1 MFIINKQ
8 QVLNK
13 LNQRNKKI
21 DKIAKDEALIIF
33 KEKEDAAKDKFDSHE
48 ITQELKKSGNTDDAP
63 DLMGGRSGNLR
74 AFIGFDS
81 SDDPAGDLK
90 KFLF

>member
-33 KEKEDAAKDKFDSHE
+33 KEKEEAAKDKFDSHE
-48 ITQELKKSGNTDDAP
+48 ITQ
-63 DLMGGRSGNLR
+63 
-74 AFIGFDS
+74 
-81 SDDPAGDLK
+81 
-90 KFLF
+90 